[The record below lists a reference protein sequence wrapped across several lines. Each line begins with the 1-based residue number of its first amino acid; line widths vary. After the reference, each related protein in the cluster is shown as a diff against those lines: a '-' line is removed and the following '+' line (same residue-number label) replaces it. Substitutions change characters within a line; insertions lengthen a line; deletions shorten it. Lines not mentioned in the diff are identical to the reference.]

1 LREGSRCIR
10 AEPLQYQR
18 QSDDRCFRHPVIEDV
33 QTIQAI
39 LRMNAVAIHPGISRE
54 YLLNKKR
61 LNKCK
66 QLKNETKEKHDS
78 QS

>member
-1 LREGSRCIR
+1 
-10 AEPLQYQR
+10 
-18 QSDDRCFRHPVIEDV
+18 VIEDV

-39 LRMNAVAIHPGISRE
+39 LRMNAVETSAIHPGISRE

-66 QLKNETKEKHDS
+66 QLKNETKEKYDS
-78 QS
+78 ESQRRAGFSAVHQ

>member
-1 LREGSRCIR
+1 
-10 AEPLQYQR
+10 
-18 QSDDRCFRHPVIEDV
+18 VIEDV

-39 LRMNAVAIHPGISRE
+39 LRMHAVETSAIHPGISRE

-66 QLKNETKEKHDS
+66 QLKNEIKEKHDS
-78 QS
+78 ES